1 MIDFSPVHN
10 KEIPWEEFAVKF
22 TKQDLV
28 EHINEMTGKILELI
42 ADCTDAIVS
51 FQPDDPDAHDPF
63 AENPED
69 EDLAWNLGHVIVH
82 LTASSEESAFIAAE
96 LARGVEV
103 EPRRSRSE
111 LPWEMITT
119 VQQCR
124 DRLAES
130 RRMLL
135 ASLEM
140 WPDEPYLDNFY
151 ETKGGTKVKTVHRF
165 LYGQSHADGHFMQIE
180 EIVRQAKE
188 AMG

>member
-1 MIDFSPVHN
+1 MIDFSPVHD
-10 KEIPWEEFAVKF
+10 KEISWEEFADKF

-28 EHINEMTGKILELI
+28 KQINEMTDKVLELI
-42 ADCTDAIVS
+42 ADCTDSIVS
-51 FQPDDPDAHDPF
+51 FQPEDPDAHDAF

-82 LTASSEESAFIAAE
+82 LTASSEESAFLAAE
-96 LARGVEV
+96 LARGVKI

-111 LPWEMITT
+111 LPWETITT

-124 DRLAES
+124 NRLAES

-140 WPDEPYLDNFY
+140 WPDEPNLDNFY
-151 ETKGGTKVKTVHRF
+151 ETKRGTKIKTFHRF
-165 LYGQSHADGHFMQIE
+165 LYGQSHADGHLKQIE

-188 AMG
+188 VMG

>member
-1 MIDFSPVHN
+1 MIDFSPVNN

-28 EHINEMTGKILELI
+28 KHINDMTDKVLELI

-51 FQPDDPDAHDPF
+51 FQPKDPEAHDPF

-96 LARGVEV
+96 LARGVTI

-111 LPWEMITT
+111 LPWETITT

-140 WPDEPYLDNFY
+140 WPDEPNLDNFY

-165 LYGQSHADGHFMQIE
+165 LYGQSHADGHFKQIE